1 MRLLLIDVGNSRL
14 KWAHADRAGLGPV
27 QALAHDGDPAR
38 LVAQIPQLR
47 VDAVRIAN
55 VTGAAHAAA
64 LAEAIRQRHGCA
76 PVFAESAA
84 AHAGLRSAYA
94 EPQRLG
100 VDRWLNLLAA
110 RRRSQGGAACI
121 ASAGT
126 ALTFDAVDAG
136 GQHLGGI
143 IAPGLMTAQQA
154 VLGATRFAAAGP
166 DAAYDAGLGRDTEAC
181 VRQGA
186 LHACAGLV
194 DRLARRY
201 PQALLLL
208 TGGDAGLLQPHL
220 ECADWQLAPDLV
232 LEGLLDPVEGPSA
245 FLS

>member
-1 MRLLLIDVGNSRL
+1 MKLLLIDVGNSRL
-14 KWAHADRAGLGPV
+14 KWAHADGAGLGPV
-27 QALAHDGDPAR
+27 QALAHAGDPAR
-38 LVAQIPQLR
+38 VIAQIPQQR
-47 VDAVRIAN
+47 VDEVRIAN

-64 LAEAIRQRHGCA
+64 LADAIQQRQGCR
-76 PVFAESAA
+76 PVFAQSAA
-84 AHAGLRSAYA
+84 EHAGLRSAYA

-110 RRRSQGGAACI
+110 RRRTGGAACI

-126 ALTFDAVDAG
+126 ALTFDAVAAD

-143 IAPGLMTAQQA
+143 IAPGLITAQQA

-166 DAAYDAGLGRDTEAC
+166 DAAYSAGLGQDTEAC

-194 DRLARRY
+194 DRLARRH
-201 PQALLLL
+201 PNALLLL
-208 TGGDAGLLQPHL
+208 TGGDAPLLRPHL
-220 ECADWQLAPDLV
+220 ESGDWQLAPDLV
-232 LEGLLDPVEGPSA
+232 IEGLLALGDVPHGSRP
-245 FLS
+245 